1 VEWPAKRCYVGLVA
15 LGVQEQVEDI
25 LVPLLLRNG
34 FTLMAFPFLVIISP
48 LPQNSGPCNSFY
60 CLDHSKNVYD
70 DDGIL
75 FRLLANSYRW
85 TPN

>member
-1 VEWPAKRCYVGLVA
+1 M
-15 LGVQEQVEDI
+15 
-25 LVPLLLRNG
+25 
-34 FTLMAFPFLVIISP
+34 TFPFLVIISP

-75 FRLLANSYRW
+75 FTSQLLSMNAEL
-85 TPN
+85 TAEPT